1 MEPTTATATITS
13 ISGLLGG
20 DFVLGI
26 IVILLV
32 AVIYLFIRIS
42 KLEKEFRQYIV
53 DQGSR
58 TSGLLERAC
67 RLLERIE
74 TKFEQLH

>member
-1 MEPTTATATITS
+1 MEPTTTTITS
-13 ISGLLGG
+13 LSGLLGG
-20 DFVLGI
+20 DFILGV
-26 IVILLV
+26 IVILLG
-32 AVIYLFIRIS
+32 AVIYLFIRVS
-42 KLEKEFRQYIV
+42 KLEKEFRQYLS

-74 TKFEQLH
+74 QKVEQFH